1 MNLRNTI
8 CLLSLILSFNLKAQ
22 TQSFN
27 GPSWLAPKHKLQ
39 TSEEAVKFV
48 SELMDKMTLKEKIG
62 QLNLP
67 SIGFDVT
74 GPILSEGVEAK
85 IDSGWVGGVFNTYT
99 PNAVRKLQEKAVKN
113 TRLGIPLLLGYDVIH
128 GHRTIFPVPLG
139 LSCTWN
145 PALIKSTA
153 RVAAKESTADG
164 LNWTF
169 SPMVDISRDPRWGR
183 VSECAGED
191 PYLGSMVAQA
201 MVDGYQGDDL
211 TNARN
216 LMACVKHFALYGAPD
231 GGRDYN
237 TVDMSRYKMEND
249 YLPPYRAAVQSG
261 VGSIMT
267 AFNDVNGMPSTCNT
281 FLLKELLRKKWSFDG
296 MVVTDYTAIE
306 ELIDHG
312 LGTEKEVSHKAIRA
326 GAEMDMVGESYLKY
340 LEALVRENIELENDI
355 NTACRNIL
363 LAKYRLGLFDD
374 PYRGLDNQWQEEIL
388 SKEHRSAAKQAAEES
403 FILLKNKNK
412 VLPLKQDLK
421 IAFIGPQIKRK
432 RDLIGNWSG
441 AGDWKKAV
449 SIWEGASEIKNKRYA
464 LGCNLIDREL
474 IREQLNQHDGQ
485 IPEYQDPKT
494 LIDDALKVARTADVL
509 VVALGEAFGMSG
521 EAASMTQISLP
532 EEQIDLLRSLRQL
545 NIPIVTVL
553 MNGRPLVLNEV
564 LELSDAVLECWF
576 PGTEGGNAIIST
588 LLGENNPSGKITM
601 TFPRNEGQ
609 IPIYYNHRKTGRP
622 FEQDQKY
629 TTKYLD
635 QPNEPQFPFGYGLS
649 YADFQYGK
657 PKIQLKND
665 TLYLEFKVENS
676 SKVSGKETVQVY
688 FSDEI
693 ASMTRPV
700 KQLIR
705 FEKRSIPAENSE
717 RFKFSIPVKDFGYYD
732 ENGVWKWEAGSYRI
746 HVGPNSE
753 NTQMIAFECK

>member
-1 MNLRNTI
+1 MNLRNSS
-8 CLLSLILSFNLKAQ
+8 CLLFLILGFNLKAQ

-27 GPSWLAPKHKLQ
+27 GPSWLVPKHKLQ

-48 SELMDKMTLKEKIG
+48 SELMNKMTLREKIG

-99 PNAVRKLQEKAVKN
+99 PYAVRKLQDRAIKN

-128 GHRTIFPVPLG
+128 GHRTIFPIPLG
-139 LSCTWN
+139 LSSTWN
-145 PALIKSTA
+145 TELIQRTA

-201 MVDGYQGDDL
+201 MVEGYQGSDL
-211 TNARN
+211 TNTRN
-216 LMACVKHFALYGAPD
+216 LMACVKHFALYGAPE

-249 YLPPYRAAVQSG
+249 YLPPYRAAIQSG

-267 AFNDVNGMPSTCNT
+267 AFNDVNGVPSTCNT
-281 FLLKELLRKKWSFDG
+281 FLLKELLREKWSFNG

-312 LGTEKEVSHKAIRA
+312 LGSEKEVAKKAIKA
-326 GAEMDMVGESYLKY
+326 GAEMDMVGESYLNF
-340 LEALVRENIELENDI
+340 LEEIIRESNELEVDI
-355 NTACRNIL
+355 NAACRNIL
-363 LAKYRLGLFDD
+363 LAKYRLGLFND

-388 SKEHRSAAKQAAEES
+388 SEEHRSAAKQAAEES
-403 FILLKNKNK
+403 FVLLKNKNR

-441 AGDWKKAV
+441 AGDWKKAI
-449 SIWEGASEIKNKRYA
+449 SIWEASSEIKNKRYA

-474 IREQLNQHDGQ
+474 IRQQLNQHDGQ
-485 IPEYQDPKT
+485 IPEHQDSKT
-494 LIDDALKVARTADVL
+494 LIDDALKVARTSDVL

-532 EEQIDLLRSLRQL
+532 EEQINLLRSLRKL

-553 MNGRPLVLNEV
+553 MNGRPLILNDV

-609 IPIYYNHRKTGRP
+609 IPIHYNHRKTGRP

-649 YADFQYGK
+649 YADFRYGK
-657 PKIQLKND
+657 PMIQIKSD
-665 TLYLEFKVENS
+665 TLFLEFKVENT
-676 SKVSGKETVQVY
+676 SKLAGKETVQVY
-688 FSDEI
+688 FSDEF

-705 FEKRSIPAENSE
+705 FEKRLINAESIEQFN
-717 RFKFSIPVKDFGYYD
+717 FSIPVRDFGFYNQ
-732 ENGVWKWEAGSYRI
+732 NGEWNWEAGSFKI
-746 HVGPNSE
+746 HVGPSSE
-753 NTQMIAFECK
+753 NTQTIAFVCK